1 MVEKVANDHS
11 VSMTAC
17 DKRSD
22 YTKTMNIIQDELAS
36 LRRACIRT
44 HTSILRHGRMHGR
57 MDERIYT
64 ANTYVSYDT
73 CMHDPHD
80 GQPENMQ
87 HPVSLGSFASS
98 CIWSLQLYIMN
109 CRSTPGQAFKVHCS
123 AIAPEA
129 TVATAPDARA
139 CAPCVERTSVKA
151 GG

>member
-1 MVEKVANDHS
+1 
-11 VSMTAC
+11 
-17 DKRSD
+17 
-22 YTKTMNIIQDELAS
+22 MNIIQDELAS

-87 HPVSLGSFASS
+87 TPCILGQLRFELYLVTSTLHHELPFDAGPGIQGSLFSNCAGSDCCNSS
-98 CIWSLQLYIMN
+98 RRESLCAL
-109 CRSTPGQAFKVHCS
+109 CRTDLSQSRWLNRWA
-123 AIAPEA
+123 ED
-129 TVATAPDARA
+129 VAQHISQ
-139 CAPCVERTSVKA
+139 V
-151 GG
+151 